1 MPFESE
7 WFNFLLCRAAF
18 KNFSRPVMYRVLKPG
33 GKALITDLQKDVS
46 KESVKSR

>member
-1 MPFESE
+1 MLFESE
-7 WFNFLLCRAAF
+7 WFDCLLCRAAF